1 MLTERDKVNATSTRR
16 WSWAT
21 ECPLKR
27 LFFSQT
33 SSLLGIWPRENAEI
47 EPGDTVAVCGCGPVA
62 QMAIQSSWMLGVGR
76 VIAIDRVPERLD
88 MTARRSVTNERIEDE
103 HDHPKSESQ
112 KTIWTPSR
120 HK

>member
-1 MLTERDKVNATSTRR
+1 MLTERYKVNLPQREDGAGQPNALSKGSFYLRHLPY
-16 WSWAT
+16 W
-21 ECPLKR
+21 
-27 LFFSQT
+27 
-33 SSLLGIWPRENAEI
+33 GIWPGENAEI
-47 EPGDTVAVCGCGPVA
+47 EPGDTVAVWGCGPVA